1 MHCFQDQN
9 AVLFRS
15 FPDFFKSRISFITLQ
30 ALTFGVV
37 VGLHSL
43 IYLEGKFPR
52 SSDSSAVDVLHLFF
66 SCTISFMLISG
77 NRFSVRLTLH

>member
-1 MHCFQDQN
+1 MRFFF
-9 AVLFRS
+9 VLFRI
-15 FPDFFKSRISFITLQ
+15 FFNHGFLLSR
-30 ALTFGVV
+30 VV

-66 SCTISFMLISG
+66 SCIISFMLISG
-77 NRFSVRLTLH
+77 NRFSVQLTLH

>member
-1 MHCFQDQN
+1 M
-9 AVLFRS
+9 
-15 FPDFFKSRISFITLQ
+15 Q

-66 SCTISFMLISG
+66 SCIISFMLISG
-77 NRFSVRLTLH
+77 NPFSIKYLIKPFLMQVLFLVLRFFSQIALNRVVAARS